1 MGRRPCTF
9 KEADVTR
16 AYKAAIKAGV
26 MVEIKISLDRREMTL
41 TPVKVGTVNTGSEND
56 LDKWIREHDARVRL
70 RGIKSIRKRHA
81 DGSFKTYYYAWK
93 GGPPLRVVSRVR
105 RNSSRAIMRL
115 SRKRSPRRPA
125 CYRRCCFDFRTAPS
139 FSLASR
145 RAPAAIMSN
154 R

>member
-56 LDKWIREHDARVRL
+56 LDKWIREHDA
-70 RGIKSIRKRHA
+70 GATEGH
-81 DGSFKTYYYAWK
+81 
-93 GGPPLRVVSRVR
+93 
-105 RNSSRAIMRL
+105 
-115 SRKRSPRRPA
+115 
-125 CYRRCCFDFRTAPS
+125 
-139 FSLASR
+139 
-145 RAPAAIMSN
+145 
-154 R
+154 